1 MKLGKFFEELNIS
14 KWSAIWAFLSD
25 GWAGLAELI
34 CTAFTKLLRKA
45 DPEKLKKYAQLAA
58 KIAVFLRG
66 MVETFIEEG
75 KVRVAALKAA
85 DAVQVLAEHLA
96 DGEYTTAELDIDVDN
111 IRDCIV
117 AWQAVDKEC
126 ADCTDKE

>member
-1 MKLGKFFEELNIS
+1 MKLGKFFDELDIS
-14 KWSAIWAFLSD
+14 KWSAIWAFLSG

-45 DPEKLKKYAQLAA
+45 DPEKLKKYAELAA
-58 KIAVFLRG
+58 KVALFLRG

-75 KVRVAALKAA
+75 KVREAALKTA

-96 DGEYTTAELDIDVDN
+96 DGEYTPAELDIDVDN
-111 IRDCIV
+111 IRACIE

-126 ADCTDKE
+126 DTCADK